1 MALPYAEMPK
11 YLQHV
16 RQLTSLMYE
25 EFLKIKKKT
34 KKRKWKRGK
43 IYELKKK

>member
-1 MALPYAEMPK
+1 MALPYVEMPK

-16 RQLTSLMYE
+16 QQLTSLIYE

-34 KKRKWKRGK
+34 QKNEKERKFMN
-43 IYELKKK
+43 